1 MTKKQLEKFVHDN
14 RRKTPMIDE
23 ETGLRAVA
31 AIGEIAAQAG
41 IDWALAGGFAMY
53 LYGSPRFTKDVD
65 IIAAQ
70 TLALPSVGGLKQ
82 GGERYQIETGGKS
95 VPVDWITRRDDAR
108 DFFTAALADAIELDG
123 VPVITVE
130 WLVILKHIAGRFKD
144 QEDAVFLL
152 RQKGLVKR
160 KKIKENILKVG
171 GRAAWVGFS
180 SGLYR
185 WFDLADGKITDGDE
199 NDSYRAL

>member
-1 MTKKQLEKFVHDN
+1 MTKKQLEKFVHAN

-41 IDWALAGGFAMY
+41 IDWALIGGFAMY
-53 LYGSPRFTKDVD
+53 LYGSPRFTKDVN

-70 TLALPSVGGLKQ
+70 PLALPSVGGLKQ
-82 GGERYQIETGGKS
+82 GGERYEIEAGGKS
-95 VPVDWITRRDDAR
+95 VPIDWITRRDDAR
-108 DFFTAALADAIELDG
+108 DFFVAALADAIELEG
-123 VPVITVE
+123 VPVITAE

-144 QEDAVFLL
+144 QEDAVYLL